1 MHDKKLFFAI
11 LKRMTTSYGRFF
23 LSITGLFCCLF
34 IGYLCYSSYTLNL
47 SQKRIKDYYIN
58 HINKADS
65 LYFSISAY
73 NTKLIENIQNTN
85 NALLADSLI
94 KYTLGS
100 KQKLS
105 ENQYNNLSTI
115 ISNHYN
121 QSIKIQEQYQSK
133 LSRDSLQLNAERT
146 LLKGQTKAMIDLH
159 LTKIDH
165 EYNNITMWAAILT
178 ILFLV
183 FSFYSIFKMDE
194 LIQQGREG
202 VKDIKR
208 LKKEGDA
215 SITYVKAKNNEQ
227 ITKLRENTE
236 NIIKEYK
243 EKLRNI
249 SSDFS
254 TQQNNLYSRADEF
267 LTGLRKNSDE
277 QSQKIVSEYYNILQE
292 QSEAYTKKI
301 NEQTEGLESKLVFI
315 GEFITTL
322 QQAKKTLDKYLNNAQ
337 EQINSIEEQKKKFTN
352 TLTTLL
358 KIQDSIDDIAKKE
371 DEVSNTEKDSDLAK
385 IFEENHEIVKKH
397 HTKND
402 TEKGGL
408 QNGK

>member
-11 LKRMTTSYGRFF
+11 LKRMTTSYGKFF
-23 LSITGLFCCLF
+23 LSVTGIFCCLF

-65 LYFSISAY
+65 LCFSISAY
-73 NTKLIENIQNTN
+73 NTVLFENIQKAN

-105 ENQYNNLSTI
+105 ENQYKDLSTI
-115 ISNHYN
+115 ISNYYN

-146 LLKGQTKAMIDLH
+146 LLEGQTKAMIDLH
-159 LTKIDH
+159 LTKIDY

-208 LKKEGDA
+208 LKKVGDD
-215 SITYVKAKNNEQ
+215 SIAYIKAKNNEQ
-227 ITKLRENTE
+227 ITKLKEDTE
-236 NIIKEYK
+236 QIIKEHR
-243 EKLRNI
+243 EKLEGI
-249 SSDFS
+249 SSNFS
-254 TQQNNLYSRADEF
+254 VQQNDLYRRADEY
-267 LTGLRKNSDE
+267 LNGLRRNSDE
-277 QSQKIVSEYYNILQE
+277 QSQKILSEYYNILQE
-292 QSEAYTKKI
+292 QSKAYTQKI
-301 NEQTEGLESKLVFI
+301 NEETEGFESKLASI
-315 GEFITTL
+315 GEFTITL
-322 QQAKKTLDKYLNNAQ
+322 QQVKEKLDSYLNDVK
-337 EQINSIEEQKKKFTN
+337 EQISSIEEQKRLFAVII
-352 TLTTLL
+352 TTL
-358 KIQDSIDDIAKKE
+358 QNSIDDTTE
-371 DEVSNTEKDSDLAK
+371 GSSNLAK
-385 IFEENHEIVKKH
+385 LIEKLQEAVKKNQI
-397 HTKND
+397 KND
-402 TEKGGL
+402 SENGG
-408 QNGK
+408 QQDGQ

>member
-11 LKRMTTSYGRFF
+11 LKRMTTSYGKFF
-23 LSITGLFCCLF
+23 LSVTGIFCCLF

-73 NTKLIENIQNTN
+73 NTVLFENIQKAN

-105 ENQYNNLSTI
+105 ENQYKDLSTI
-115 ISNHYN
+115 ISNYYN
-121 QSIKIQEQYQSK
+121 QSIKIQEQHQSK
-133 LSRDSLQLNAERT
+133 LSRDSLQFNAERT
-146 LLKGQTKAMIDLH
+146 LLEGQTKAMIDLH

-208 LKKEGDA
+208 LKKVGDD
-215 SITYVKAKNNEQ
+215 SIAYIKAKNNEQ
-227 ITKLRENTE
+227 ITKLKEDTE
-236 NIIKEYK
+236 QIIKEHR
-243 EKLRNI
+243 EKLEGI
-249 SSDFS
+249 SSNFS
-254 TQQNNLYSRADEF
+254 VQQNDLYRRADEY
-267 LTGLRKNSDE
+267 LNGLRRNSDE
-277 QSQKIVSEYYNILQE
+277 QSQKILSEYYNILQE
-292 QSEAYTKKI
+292 QSKAYTQKI
-301 NEQTEGLESKLVFI
+301 NEETEGFESKLASI
-315 GEFITTL
+315 GEFTITL
-322 QQAKKTLDKYLNNAQ
+322 QQVKEKLDSYLNDVK
-337 EQINSIEEQKKKFTN
+337 EQISSIEEQKRLFAVII
-352 TLTTLL
+352 TTL
-358 KIQDSIDDIAKKE
+358 QNSIDDTTE
-371 DEVSNTEKDSDLAK
+371 GSSNLAK
-385 IFEENHEIVKKH
+385 LIEKLQEAVKK
-397 HTKND
+397 KSN
-402 TEKGGL
+402 K
-408 QNGK
+408 K

>member
-1 MHDKKLFFAI
+1 MHNKKIFFAI
-11 LKRMTTSYGRFF
+11 LKRMATSYGTFF
-23 LSITGLFCCLF
+23 LSVTGLFCCLF

-65 LYFSISAY
+65 LCFSISAY
-73 NTKLIENIQNTN
+73 NTELIENIQKANK
-85 NALLADSLI
+85 ALLADSLI

-105 ENQYNNLSTI
+105 ENQYKNLSTI
-115 ISNHYN
+115 ISDHYN
-121 QSIKIQEQYQSK
+121 QSIKTQEQYQSK

-146 LLKGQTKAMIDLH
+146 LLEGQTKAMIDLH

-208 LKKEGDA
+208 LKKEGDD
-215 SITYVKAKNNEQ
+215 SITCVKTENNEQ
-227 ITKLRENTE
+227 IKKLKEETE
-236 NIIKEYK
+236 EIIKEHR
-243 EKLRNI
+243 EKLESI
-249 SSDFS
+249 SSSFS
-254 TQQNNLYSRADEF
+254 TQQNDLYKRTNEY
-267 LTGLRKNSDE
+267 LNGLRKNFDE
-277 QSQKIVSEYYNILQE
+277 QSQKILSEYNIILQE
-292 QSEAYTKKI
+292 QSNAYTKKI
-301 NEQTEGLESKLVFI
+301 NEQTEGIESRLTSI

-322 QQAKKTLDKYLNNAQ
+322 QHAKEKLDTYLSNVQ
-337 EQINSIEEQKKKFTN
+337 EKINSIEEQKRLFAVII
-352 TLTTLL
+352 TTL
-358 KIQDSIDDIAKKE
+358 QNSIDDT
-371 DEVSNTEKDSDLAK
+371 TEGNANLAK
-385 IFEENHEIVKKH
+385 VIEKLQEAMKKNQI
-397 HTKND
+397 KND
-402 TEKGGL
+402 SENGG
-408 QNGK
+408 QQDGQ

>member
-11 LKRMTTSYGRFF
+11 LKRMTTSYGKFF
-23 LSITGLFCCLF
+23 LSVTGIFCCLF

-65 LYFSISAY
+65 LCFSISAY
-73 NTKLIENIQNTN
+73 NTVLFENIQKAN

-105 ENQYNNLSTI
+105 ENQYKDLSTI
-115 ISNHYN
+115 ISNYYN
-121 QSIKIQEQYQSK
+121 QSIKIQEQHQSK
-133 LSRDSLQLNAERT
+133 LSRDSLQFNAERT
-146 LLKGQTKAMIDLH
+146 LLEGQTKAMIDLH

-208 LKKEGDA
+208 LKKVGDD
-215 SITYVKAKNNEQ
+215 SIAYIKAKNNEQ
-227 ITKLRENTE
+227 ITKLKEDTE
-236 NIIKEYK
+236 QIIKEHR
-243 EKLRNI
+243 EKLEGI
-249 SSDFS
+249 SSNFS
-254 TQQNNLYSRADEF
+254 VQQNDLYRRADEY
-267 LTGLRKNSDE
+267 LNGLRRNSDE
-277 QSQKIVSEYYNILQE
+277 QSQKILSEYYNILQE
-292 QSEAYTKKI
+292 QSKAYTQKI
-301 NEQTEGLESKLVFI
+301 NEETEGFESKLASI
-315 GEFITTL
+315 GEFTITL
-322 QQAKKTLDKYLNNAQ
+322 QQVKEKLDSYLNDVK
-337 EQINSIEEQKKKFTN
+337 EQISSIEEQKRLFAVII
-352 TLTTLL
+352 TTL
-358 KIQDSIDDIAKKE
+358 QNSIDDTTE
-371 DEVSNTEKDSDLAK
+371 GSSNLAK
-385 IFEENHEIVKKH
+385 LIEKLQEAVKKNQI
-397 HTKND
+397 KND
-402 TEKGGL
+402 SENGG
-408 QNGK
+408 QQDGQ

>member
-11 LKRMTTSYGRFF
+11 LKRMATSYGKFF
-23 LSITGLFCCLF
+23 LSVTGLFCCLF

-65 LYFSISAY
+65 LCFSISAY
-73 NTKLIENIQNTN
+73 NTVLFENIQKAN

-105 ENQYNNLSTI
+105 ENQYKDLSTI
-115 ISNHYN
+115 ISNYYN

-146 LLKGQTKAMIDLH
+146 LLEGQTKAMIDLH

-208 LKKEGDA
+208 LKKEGDD
-215 SITYVKAKNNEQ
+215 SITCVKTENNEQ
-227 ITKLRENTE
+227 IKKLKEETE
-236 NIIKEYK
+236 EIIKEHR
-243 EKLRNI
+243 EKLESM
-249 SSDFS
+249 SSSFS
-254 TQQNNLYSRADEF
+254 TQQNDLYKRTNEY
-267 LTGLRKNSDE
+267 LNGLRKNFDE
-277 QSQKIVSEYYNILQE
+277 QSQKILSEYNIILQE
-292 QSEAYTKKI
+292 QSNAYAKKI
-301 NEQTEGLESKLVFI
+301 NEQTEGIESRLTSI

-322 QQAKKTLDKYLNNAQ
+322 QHAKEKLDTYLSNVQ
-337 EQINSIEEQKKKFTN
+337 EKINSIEEQNK
-352 TLTTLL
+352 LLSVIIATLL
-358 KIQDSIDDIAKKE
+358 NAQNS
-371 DEVSNTEKDSDLAK
+371 SDGTT
-385 IFEENHEIVKKH
+385 EENLNITKLIERLQEAVKKNQI
-397 HTKND
+397 KND
-402 TEKGGL
+402 TEIGG
-408 QNGK
+408 QQDGH

>member
-11 LKRMTTSYGRFF
+11 LKRMTTSYGKFF
-23 LSITGLFCCLF
+23 LSVTGIFCCLF

-65 LYFSISAY
+65 LCFSISAY
-73 NTKLIENIQNTN
+73 NTVLFENIQKAN

-105 ENQYNNLSTI
+105 ENQYKDLSTI
-115 ISNHYN
+115 ISNYYN

-146 LLKGQTKAMIDLH
+146 LLEGQTKAMIDLH

-208 LKKEGDA
+208 LKKEREN
-215 SITYVKAKNNEQ
+215 SIIDIKDKNKEQIEELKNNTQKIITDQKERFDKMSFSLEDLQ
-227 ITKLRENTE
+227 TKLYSQSS
-236 NIIKEYK
+236 EYIDDLK
-243 EKLRNI
+243 KKAEK
-249 SSDFS
+249 
-254 TQQNNLYSRADEF
+254 
-267 LTGLRKNSDE
+267 
-277 QSQKIVSEYYNILQE
+277 QSQQILDEYSKILQE
-292 QSEAYTKKI
+292 KSKVYDQNAIKQVENIENRLVPILKLK
-301 NEQTEGLESKLVFI
+301 EELE
-315 GEFITTL
+315 
-322 QQAKKTLDKYLNNAQ
+322 KYLN
-337 EQINSIEEQKKKFTN
+337 
-352 TLTTLL
+352 
-358 KIQDSIDDIAKKE
+358 KIQIEVRNFEDKQSLFSELIDILQDVKIETE
-371 DEVSNTEKDSDLAK
+371 DLNKIEFLEKSRAIIK
-385 IFEENHEIVKKH
+385 IIDALREYIQ
-397 HTKND
+397 KNNFKNKPKNG
-402 TEKGGL
+402 EL
-408 QNGK
+408 QNGY

>member
-11 LKRMTTSYGRFF
+11 LKRMATSYGKFF

-58 HINKADS
+58 HINKTDS
-65 LYFSISAY
+65 LCFSISAY
-73 NTKLIENIQNTN
+73 NTALIENIQKAN

-105 ENQYNNLSTI
+105 ENQYKDLSTI
-115 ISNHYN
+115 ISNYYN
-121 QSIKIQEQYQSK
+121 QSIKIQEQHQSK
-133 LSRDSLQLNAERT
+133 LSRDSLQFNAERT
-146 LLKGQTKAMIDLH
+146 LLEGQTKAMIDLH

-208 LKKEGDA
+208 LKKVGDD
-215 SITYVKAKNNEQ
+215 SIAYIKAKNNEQ
-227 ITKLRENTE
+227 ITKLKEDTE
-236 NIIKEYK
+236 QIIKEHR
-243 EKLRNI
+243 EKLEGI
-249 SSDFS
+249 SSNFS
-254 TQQNNLYSRADEF
+254 VQQNDLYRRADEY
-267 LTGLRKNSDE
+267 LNGLRRNSDE
-277 QSQKIVSEYYNILQE
+277 QSQKILSEYYNILQE
-292 QSEAYTKKI
+292 QSKTYTQKI
-301 NEQTEGLESKLVFI
+301 NEKTEGFESKLASI
-315 GEFITTL
+315 GEFTIAL
-322 QQAKKTLDKYLNNAQ
+322 QQVKEKLDSYLNDVK
-337 EQINSIEEQKKKFTN
+337 EQISSIEEQKRLFAVII
-352 TLTTLL
+352 TTL
-358 KIQDSIDDIAKKE
+358 QNSINDT
-371 DEVSNTEKDSDLAK
+371 TEGNANLAK
-385 IFEENHEIVKKH
+385 LIEKLQEAMKKI
-397 HTKND
+397 K
-402 TEKGGL
+402 
-408 QNGK
+408 

>member
-11 LKRMTTSYGRFF
+11 LKRMTTSYGKFF
-23 LSITGLFCCLF
+23 LSVTGIFCCLF

-65 LYFSISAY
+65 LCFSISAY
-73 NTKLIENIQNTN
+73 NTVLFENIQKAN

-105 ENQYNNLSTI
+105 ENQYKDLSTI
-115 ISNHYN
+115 ISNYYN

-146 LLKGQTKAMIDLH
+146 LLEGQTKAMIDLH

-208 LKKEGDA
+208 LKKVGDD
-215 SITYVKAKNNEQ
+215 SIAYIKAKNNEQ
-227 ITKLRENTE
+227 ITKLKEDTE
-236 NIIKEYK
+236 QIIKEHR
-243 EKLRNI
+243 EKLEGI
-249 SSDFS
+249 SSNFS
-254 TQQNNLYSRADEF
+254 VQQNDLYRRADEY
-267 LTGLRKNSDE
+267 LNGLRRNSDE
-277 QSQKIVSEYYNILQE
+277 QSQKILSEYYNILQE
-292 QSEAYTKKI
+292 QSKAYTQKI
-301 NEQTEGLESKLVFI
+301 NEETEGFESKLASI
-315 GEFITTL
+315 GEFTITL
-322 QQAKKTLDKYLNNAQ
+322 QQVKEKLDSYLNDVK
-337 EQINSIEEQKKKFTN
+337 EQISSIEEQKRLFAVII
-352 TLTTLL
+352 TTL
-358 KIQDSIDDIAKKE
+358 QNSIDDTTE
-371 DEVSNTEKDSDLAK
+371 GSSNLAK
-385 IFEENHEIVKKH
+385 LIEKLQEAVKKNQI
-397 HTKND
+397 KND
-402 TEKGGL
+402 SENGG
-408 QNGK
+408 QQDGQ

>member
-11 LKRMTTSYGRFF
+11 LKRMATSYGKFF

-58 HINKADS
+58 HINKTDS
-65 LYFSISAY
+65 LCFSISAY
-73 NTKLIENIQNTN
+73 NTALIENIQKAN

-105 ENQYNNLSTI
+105 ENQYKDLSTI
-115 ISNHYN
+115 ISNYYN
-121 QSIKIQEQYQSK
+121 QSIKIQEQHQSK
-133 LSRDSLQLNAERT
+133 LSRDSLQFNAERT
-146 LLKGQTKAMIDLH
+146 LLEGQTKAMIDLH

-208 LKKEGDA
+208 LKKVGDD
-215 SITYVKAKNNEQ
+215 SIAYIKAKNNEQ
-227 ITKLRENTE
+227 ITKLKEDTE
-236 NIIKEYK
+236 QIIKEHR
-243 EKLRNI
+243 EKLEGI
-249 SSDFS
+249 SSNFS
-254 TQQNNLYSRADEF
+254 VQQNDLYRRADEY
-267 LTGLRKNSDE
+267 LNGLRRNSDE
-277 QSQKIVSEYYNILQE
+277 QSQKILSEYYNILQE
-292 QSEAYTKKI
+292 QSKTYTQKI
-301 NEQTEGLESKLVFI
+301 NEKTEGFESKLASI
-315 GEFITTL
+315 GEFTIAL
-322 QQAKKTLDKYLNNAQ
+322 QQVKEKLDSYLNDVK
-337 EQINSIEEQKKKFTN
+337 EQISSIEEQKRLFAVII
-352 TLTTLL
+352 TTL
-358 KIQDSIDDIAKKE
+358 QNSINDT
-371 DEVSNTEKDSDLAK
+371 TEGNANLAK
-385 IFEENHEIVKKH
+385 FIEKFQEAMKKNQI
-397 HTKND
+397 KND
-402 TEKGGL
+402 SENGG
-408 QNGK
+408 QQDGQ

>member
-11 LKRMTTSYGRFF
+11 LKRMATSYGKFF

-58 HINKADS
+58 HINKTDS
-65 LYFSISAY
+65 LCFSISAY
-73 NTKLIENIQNTN
+73 NTALIENIQKAN

-105 ENQYNNLSTI
+105 ENQYKDLSTI
-115 ISNHYN
+115 ISNYYN
-121 QSIKIQEQYQSK
+121 QSIKIQEQHQSK
-133 LSRDSLQLNAERT
+133 LSRDSLQFNAERT
-146 LLKGQTKAMIDLH
+146 LLEGQTKAMIDLH

-208 LKKEGDA
+208 LKKVGDD
-215 SITYVKAKNNEQ
+215 SIAYIKAKNNEQ
-227 ITKLRENTE
+227 ITKLKEDTE
-236 NIIKEYK
+236 QIIKEHR
-243 EKLRNI
+243 EKLEGI
-249 SSDFS
+249 SSNFS
-254 TQQNNLYSRADEF
+254 VQQNDLYRRADEY
-267 LTGLRKNSDE
+267 LNGLRRNSDE
-277 QSQKIVSEYYNILQE
+277 QSQKILSEYYNILQE
-292 QSEAYTKKI
+292 QSKTYTQKI
-301 NEQTEGLESKLVFI
+301 NEKTEGFESKLASI
-315 GEFITTL
+315 GEFTIAL
-322 QQAKKTLDKYLNNAQ
+322 QQVKEKLDSYLNDVK
-337 EQINSIEEQKKKFTN
+337 EQISSIEEQKRLFAVII
-352 TLTTLL
+352 TTL
-358 KIQDSIDDIAKKE
+358 QNSINDT
-371 DEVSNTEKDSDLAK
+371 TEGNANLAK
-385 IFEENHEIVKKH
+385 LIEKLQEAMKK
-397 HTKND
+397 N
-402 TEKGGL
+402 
-408 QNGK
+408 

>member
-11 LKRMTTSYGRFF
+11 LKRMTTSYGKFF
-23 LSITGLFCCLF
+23 LSVTGIFCCLF

-65 LYFSISAY
+65 LCFSISAY
-73 NTKLIENIQNTN
+73 NTVLFENIQKAN

-105 ENQYNNLSTI
+105 ENQYKDLSTI
-115 ISNHYN
+115 ISNYYN

-146 LLKGQTKAMIDLH
+146 LLEGQTKAMIDLH

-208 LKKEGDA
+208 LKKEGEN
-215 SITYVKAKNNEQ
+215 SIIDIKDKNKEQIEELKNNTQKIITDQKERFDKMSFSLEDLQ
-227 ITKLRENTE
+227 TKLYSQSS
-236 NIIKEYK
+236 EYIDDLK
-243 EKLRNI
+243 KKAEK
-249 SSDFS
+249 
-254 TQQNNLYSRADEF
+254 
-267 LTGLRKNSDE
+267 
-277 QSQKIVSEYYNILQE
+277 QSQQILDEYSKILQE
-292 QSEAYTKKI
+292 KSKVYDQNAIKQVENIENRLVPILKLK
-301 NEQTEGLESKLVFI
+301 EELE
-315 GEFITTL
+315 
-322 QQAKKTLDKYLNNAQ
+322 KYLN
-337 EQINSIEEQKKKFTN
+337 
-352 TLTTLL
+352 
-358 KIQDSIDDIAKKE
+358 KIQIEVRNFEDKQSLFSELIDILQDVKIETE
-371 DEVSNTEKDSDLAK
+371 DLNKIEFLEKSRAIIK
-385 IFEENHEIVKKH
+385 IIDALREYIQ
-397 HTKND
+397 KNNLKNKPKNG
-402 TEKGGL
+402 EL
-408 QNGK
+408 QNGY

>member
-11 LKRMTTSYGRFF
+11 LKRMATSYGKFF

-58 HINKADS
+58 HINKTDS
-65 LYFSISAY
+65 LCFSISAY
-73 NTKLIENIQNTN
+73 NTALIENIQKAN

-105 ENQYNNLSTI
+105 ENQYKDLSTI
-115 ISNHYN
+115 ISNYYN
-121 QSIKIQEQYQSK
+121 QSIKIQEQHQSK
-133 LSRDSLQLNAERT
+133 LSRDSLQFNAERT
-146 LLKGQTKAMIDLH
+146 LLEGQTKAMIDLH

-208 LKKEGDA
+208 LKKVGDD
-215 SITYVKAKNNEQ
+215 SIAYIKAKNNEQ
-227 ITKLRENTE
+227 ITKLKEDTE
-236 NIIKEYK
+236 QIIKEHR
-243 EKLRNI
+243 EKLEGI
-249 SSDFS
+249 SSNFS
-254 TQQNNLYSRADEF
+254 VQQNDLYRRADEY
-267 LTGLRKNSDE
+267 LNGLRRNSDE
-277 QSQKIVSEYYNILQE
+277 QSQKILSEYYNILQE
-292 QSEAYTKKI
+292 QSKTYTQKI
-301 NEQTEGLESKLVFI
+301 NEKTEGFESKLASI
-315 GEFITTL
+315 GEFTIAL
-322 QQAKKTLDKYLNNAQ
+322 QQVKEKLDSYLNDVK
-337 EQINSIEEQKKKFTN
+337 EQISSIEEQKRLFAVII
-352 TLTTLL
+352 TTL
-358 KIQDSIDDIAKKE
+358 QNSINDT
-371 DEVSNTEKDSDLAK
+371 TEGNANLAK
-385 IFEENHEIVKKH
+385 LIEKLQEVMKKNQI
-397 HTKND
+397 KND
-402 TEKGGL
+402 SENGG
-408 QNGK
+408 QQDGQ

>member
-11 LKRMTTSYGRFF
+11 LKRMTTSYGKFF
-23 LSITGLFCCLF
+23 LSVTGIFCCLF

-65 LYFSISAY
+65 LCFSISAY
-73 NTKLIENIQNTN
+73 NTVLFENIQKAN

-105 ENQYNNLSTI
+105 ENQYKDLSTI
-115 ISNHYN
+115 ISNYYN

-146 LLKGQTKAMIDLH
+146 LLEGQTKAMIDLH

-208 LKKEGDA
+208 LKKVGDD
-215 SITYVKAKNNEQ
+215 SIAYIKEKNNEQ
-227 ITKLRENTE
+227 ITKLKEDTE
-236 NIIKEYK
+236 QIIKEHR
-243 EKLRNI
+243 EKLQGI
-249 SSDFS
+249 SSNFS
-254 TQQNNLYSRADEF
+254 VQQNDLYRRADEY
-267 LTGLRKNSDE
+267 LNGLRRNSDE
-277 QSQKIVSEYYNILQE
+277 QSQKILSEYYNILQE
-292 QSEAYTKKI
+292 QSKAYTQKI
-301 NEQTEGLESKLVFI
+301 NEETEGFESKLASI
-315 GEFITTL
+315 GEFTITL
-322 QQAKKTLDKYLNNAQ
+322 QQVKEKLDSYLNDVK
-337 EQINSIEEQKKKFTN
+337 EQISSIEEQKRLFAVII
-352 TLTTLL
+352 TTL
-358 KIQDSIDDIAKKE
+358 QNSIDDTTE
-371 DEVSNTEKDSDLAK
+371 GSSNLAK
-385 IFEENHEIVKKH
+385 LIEKLQEAVKKNQI
-397 HTKND
+397 KND
-402 TEKGGL
+402 SENGG
-408 QNGK
+408 QQDGQ

>member
-1 MHDKKLFFAI
+1 
-11 LKRMTTSYGRFF
+11 MTTSYGKFF
-23 LSITGLFCCLF
+23 LSVTGIFCCLF

-65 LYFSISAY
+65 LCFSISAY
-73 NTKLIENIQNTN
+73 NTVLFENIQKAN

-105 ENQYNNLSTI
+105 ENQYKDLSTI
-115 ISNHYN
+115 ISNYYN

-146 LLKGQTKAMIDLH
+146 LLEGQTKAMIDLH

-208 LKKEGDA
+208 LKKEGDD
-215 SITYVKAKNNEQ
+215 SITCVKTENNEQ
-227 ITKLRENTE
+227 IKKLKEETE
-236 NIIKEYK
+236 EIIKEHR
-243 EKLRNI
+243 EKLESM
-249 SSDFS
+249 SSSFS
-254 TQQNNLYSRADEF
+254 TQQNDLYKRTNEY
-267 LTGLRKNSDE
+267 LNGLRKNFDE
-277 QSQKIVSEYYNILQE
+277 QSQKILSEYNIILQE
-292 QSEAYTKKI
+292 QSNAYAKKI
-301 NEQTEGLESKLVFI
+301 NEQTEGIESRLTSI

-322 QQAKKTLDKYLNNAQ
+322 QHAKEKLDTYLSNVQ
-337 EQINSIEEQKKKFTN
+337 EKINSIEEQNK
-352 TLTTLL
+352 LLSVIIATLL
-358 KIQDSIDDIAKKE
+358 NAQNS
-371 DEVSNTEKDSDLAK
+371 SDGTT
-385 IFEENHEIVKKH
+385 EENLNITKLIERLQEAVKKNQI
-397 HTKND
+397 KND
-402 TEKGGL
+402 TEIGG
-408 QNGK
+408 QQDGH

>member
-11 LKRMTTSYGRFF
+11 LKRMTTSYGKFF
-23 LSITGLFCCLF
+23 LSVTGIFCCLF

-65 LYFSISAY
+65 LCFSISAY
-73 NTKLIENIQNTN
+73 NTVLFENIQKAN

-105 ENQYNNLSTI
+105 ENQYKDLSTI
-115 ISNHYN
+115 ISNYYN

-146 LLKGQTKAMIDLH
+146 LLEGQTKAMIDLH

-208 LKKEGDA
+208 LKKVGDD
-215 SITYVKAKNNEQ
+215 SIAYIKAKNNEQ
-227 ITKLRENTE
+227 ITKLKEDTE
-236 NIIKEYK
+236 QIIKEHR
-243 EKLRNI
+243 EKLEGI
-249 SSDFS
+249 SSKFS
-254 TQQNNLYSRADEF
+254 VQQNDLYRRADEY
-267 LTGLRKNSDE
+267 LNGLRRNSDE
-277 QSQKIVSEYYNILQE
+277 QSQKILSEYYNILQE
-292 QSEAYTKKI
+292 QSKTYTQKI
-301 NEQTEGLESKLVFI
+301 NEKTEGFESKLASI
-315 GEFITTL
+315 GEFTIAL
-322 QQAKKTLDKYLNNAQ
+322 QQVKEKLDSYLNDVK
-337 EQINSIEEQKKKFTN
+337 EQISSIEEQKRLFAVII
-352 TLTTLL
+352 TTL
-358 KIQDSIDDIAKKE
+358 QNSINDT
-371 DEVSNTEKDSDLAK
+371 TEGNANLAK
-385 IFEENHEIVKKH
+385 LIEKLQEAMKKNQI
-397 HTKND
+397 KND
-402 TEKGGL
+402 SENGG
-408 QNGK
+408 QQDGQ

>member
-11 LKRMTTSYGRFF
+11 LKRMTTSYGKFF
-23 LSITGLFCCLF
+23 LSVTGIFCCLF

-65 LYFSISAY
+65 LCFSISAY
-73 NTKLIENIQNTN
+73 NTVLFENIQKAN

-105 ENQYNNLSTI
+105 ENQYKDLSTI
-115 ISNHYN
+115 ISNYYN

-146 LLKGQTKAMIDLH
+146 LLEGQTKAMIDLH

-208 LKKEGDA
+208 LKKVGDD
-215 SITYVKAKNNEQ
+215 SIAYIKAKNNEQ
-227 ITKLRENTE
+227 ITKLKEGTE
-236 NIIKEYK
+236 QIIKEHR
-243 EKLRNI
+243 EKLEGI
-249 SSDFS
+249 SSNFS
-254 TQQNNLYSRADEF
+254 VQQNDLYRRADEY
-267 LTGLRKNSDE
+267 LNGLRRNSDE
-277 QSQKIVSEYYNILQE
+277 QSQKILSEYYNILQE
-292 QSEAYTKKI
+292 QSKAYTQKI
-301 NEQTEGLESKLVFI
+301 NEETEGFESKLASI
-315 GEFITTL
+315 GEFTITL
-322 QQAKKTLDKYLNNAQ
+322 QQVKEKLDSYLNDVK
-337 EQINSIEEQKKKFTN
+337 EQISSIEEQKRLFAVII
-352 TLTTLL
+352 TTL
-358 KIQDSIDDIAKKE
+358 QNSIDDTTE
-371 DEVSNTEKDSDLAK
+371 GSSNLAK
-385 IFEENHEIVKKH
+385 LIEKLQEAVKKNQI
-397 HTKND
+397 KND
-402 TEKGGL
+402 SENGG
-408 QNGK
+408 QQDGQ